1 MMDVHPIL
9 TGLLILSL
17 IFLVISIARYTL
29 LKQTYLKNET
39 EFHRIT
45 FENRNKTTEYSTQ
58 ILELIRTIVAQ
69 VAIIK
74 YRNFREMNDMN
85 KITEAMIK
93 NLIRD
98 IAETTHKSLNL
109 DNVMWDDAMFNRE
122 FIESYI
128 IEMTILLVKESV
140 HKTIMEENV

>member
-1 MMDVHPIL
+1 
-9 TGLLILSL
+9 
-17 IFLVISIARYTL
+17 
-29 LKQTYLKNET
+29 LKNET